1 LDEIHRL
8 ARAHDQAGKLTGA
21 GGGGLAF
28 VWISPTCSDEQMN
41 ALQRQLTL
49 RNYTC
54 WPTRLGV
61 KGVQIEEIAD

>member
-1 LDEIHRL
+1 
-8 ARAHDQAGKLTGA
+8 
-21 GGGGLAF
+21 
-28 VWISPTCSDEQMN
+28 MN